1 MRQTSLPET
10 ASQTW
15 WRRNMRKEIRTGSTA
30 TRRGEMP
37 GKFVEASINSA
48 GHGGFE
54 SPKESRYGSHRKRNG
69 LQGWPPYTQPG
80 SNERLAKDMAVMTAS
95 VPTVTPGATKA
106 PAPTQTPSST
116 TIGA

>member
-1 MRQTSLPET
+1 
-10 ASQTW
+10 
-15 WRRNMRKEIRTGSTA
+15 MRKEIRTGATA

-106 PAPTQTPSST
+106 PAPIQTPSST